1 MRVMS
6 AGDGYK
12 YLLRTVAAGDSARSL
27 STPLTRYYTEAGT
40 PPGRWMGAGVAS
52 LSSAI
57 QLGDSVTEAQL
68 QLLIGMGRHP
78 LTGEPLGRAYPH
90 YNLGTNADGN
100 PARQRAVAG
109 YDFTFSVP
117 KSASVLW
124 GVADAR
130 TQALIVDAHHRAV
143 AHVVAYLER
152 EVAAT
157 RTGATA
163 GDGAV
168 AQVSVRGIIATAF
181 DHFDSRAGDPHLHTH
196 VVVSN
201 KVQTELDDKWRSLDG
216 RPLHAAVV
224 ALSEL
229 HEAIFTDEL
238 THALG
243 LGWEARDRGR
253 DRNTAW
259 AITGVPDELLTHFS
273 SRSHAIDDE
282 TDKLIDA
289 FLTAH
294 GHRPSAATIMKLRAQ
309 ATLATRPEKQLHS
322 LADLTSGWRKRATE
336 VLDQDATSWARA
348 LTAQRQN
355 RIAPIRATDLS
366 PTMIANL
373 GGAVVAAVA
382 EKRATWRR
390 WNLIAEAARQTIPL
404 RFVSASD
411 REAAVELVADAAE
424 LASLRLTPPELAE
437 SPLEFQR
444 PDGSS
449 VFRARRSAVFT
460 ANVLLEAECRLI
472 ERSRNT
478 TAPRLPTPAL
488 SERVRRSLSPDQM
501 AALEKIATSGR
512 SVDLLVG
519 AAGTGKTS
527 AMRALRDAW
536 ERAYGRGSVVGLA
549 SSASAAKVLAEDL
562 GIPTENTAKWWMNH
576 LTLGERFRAGQ
587 LVIVDEASLAGTV
600 SLDRISSLAAHAG
613 AKVLLVGDHA
623 QLQAVDAGGAFGLL
637 ANERDDVPELVDV
650 HRFVHDWEKK
660 ASVQLR
666 GGDPDVI
673 DEYAHHHRVV
683 EGESDAMI
691 DAAYL
696 AWRTDVGA
704 GRASILVADSNE
716 AVTALN
722 FRARAER
729 ILDGE
734 ISGSTEVALH
744 AGAAAAAGD
753 IILTRRNARNLRT
766 GRSWVRNGERWNVID
781 VLQDGR
787 MLVRRAD
794 RRFSATVTLPA
805 AYVAEHVDLAYAI
818 TAHRAQGV
826 TMDTAHVLVQTG
838 MTRESFY
845 VAMTRGRQANTAY
858 VAVDRPEVSHSGPH
872 PGEPHDA
879 TAASVLRGVLQ
890 HVGAEL
896 SAHETMTAEQDRW
909 ASIAQLAAEYETI
922 ASAAQHD
929 RWVALMESSRLSTA
943 EVASVVGSDAF
954 GSLTAAL
961 RRAEADHRD
970 VELLFRA
977 VVNARTLGDADDV
990 AAVLQSRIE
999 KAMARQPGQHIG
1011 RTAPRL
1017 VAGLI
1022 PEALGPMIPE
1032 MRRALDERRTLIE
1045 HRAHALVDNALNASD
1060 SWIKELGTEPTGSAR
1075 AAWRRQARIVAAY
1088 RDRYGVTGSSALG
1101 RTEGTTAQ
1109 ERDHAYARAAL
1120 DTAVRLART
1129 ESDESPQTGGVSR
1142 SGARSP
1148 GSGLPNVRA
1157 EF

>member
-1 MRVMS
+1 MTVSMRVMS

-12 YLLRTVAAGDSARSL
+12 YLLRTVAAGDGARSL
-27 STPLTRYYTEAGT
+27 STPLTRYYTEEGT
-40 PPGRWMGAGVAS
+40 PPGRWIGAGVAS
-52 LSSAI
+52 LRSAI
-57 QLGDSVTEAQL
+57 QVGDTVTEAQL
-68 QLLIGMGRHP
+68 HLLIGLGRHP
-78 LTGEPLGRAYPH
+78 LSGEPLGRAYPH
-90 YNLGTNADGN
+90 YNAGANADGI
-100 PARQRAVAG
+100 PSHHRAVAG
-109 YDFTFSVP
+109 YDFTFSIP

-130 TQALIVDAHHRAV
+130 TQAIIVGAHHRAV

-157 RTGATA
+157 RTGATV

-201 KVQTELDDKWRSLDG
+201 KVQTVLDDKWRSLDG

-238 THALG
+238 TRALG
-243 LGWEARDRGR
+243 VGWQPRDRGR
-253 DRNTAW
+253 DRNAAW
-259 AITGVPDELLTHFS
+259 AIIGIPKELVTHFS

-282 TDKLIDA
+282 TDMLIDA
-289 FLTAH
+289 FVMAH
-294 GHRPSAATIMKLRAQ
+294 GHRPTAATIMKLRAQ
-309 ATLATRPEKQLHS
+309 ATLTTRPEKQLRS

-336 VLDQDATSWARA
+336 VLNQDATSWARA
-348 LTAQRQN
+348 LTAQQQN
-355 RIAPIRATDLS
+355 RIAPIRTTDLS
-366 PTMIANL
+366 PTMIADL
-373 GGAVVAAVA
+373 GDAVVAAVA
-382 EKRATWRR
+382 EKRTTWRR
-390 WNLIAEAARQTIPL
+390 WNLIAEAARQTMPL
-404 RFVSASD
+404 RFVSAPD

-424 LASLRLTPPELAE
+424 RASLRLTPPEVAE

-444 PDGSS
+444 ADGSS
-449 VFRARRSAVFT
+449 VFRARRSAIFT

-478 TAPRLPTPAL
+478 TAPRLPAPAL
-488 SERVRRSLSPDQM
+488 SEHVRRSLSPDQI

-527 AMRALRDAW
+527 AMRALRDSW

-549 SSASAAKVLAEDL
+549 PSASAARVLAEDL
-562 GIPTENTAKWWMNH
+562 GIPTENTAKWWTNH

-587 LVIVDEASLAGTV
+587 LVIIDEASLAGTLA
-600 SLDRISSLAAHAG
+600 LDRISSLAAHAS

-637 ANERDDVPELVDV
+637 AHDRDDVPELVDV
-650 HRFVHDWEKK
+650 HRFLHDWEKK

-666 GGDPDVI
+666 DGDTEVI
-673 DEYAHHHRVV
+673 DEYADHHRVV

-696 AWRTDVGA
+696 SWRADVRA

-716 AVTALN
+716 AVSALN
-722 FRARAER
+722 VRARAER

-734 ISGSTEVALH
+734 ISGTTEVALH
-744 AGAAAAAGD
+744 AGTAAAAGD
-753 IILTRRNARNLRT
+753 IVLTRRNDRNLRA
-766 GRSWVRNGERWNVID
+766 GRGWVRNGDRWNVIS
-781 VLQDGR
+781 VLKDGGMR
-787 MLVRRAD
+787 VRRTD
-794 RRFSATVTLPA
+794 HRFSPTVSLPSS
-805 AYVAEHVDLAYAI
+805 YVAEHVDLGYAI
-818 TAHRAQGV
+818 TAHRAQGI

-838 MTRESFY
+838 MTRESLY

-858 VAVDRPEVSHSGPH
+858 VAVDRPEASHSVPH
-872 PGEPHDA
+872 PGEPHGA
-879 TAASVLRGVLQ
+879 TAASILRGVLH

-929 RWVALMESSRLSTA
+929 RWVALVESSGVSA
-943 EVASVVGSDAF
+943 ADAASVVGSDAF
-954 GSLTAAL
+954 GPLTAVL
-961 RRAEADHRD
+961 RRAEADHHD

-977 VVNARTLGDADDV
+977 VVNARTLGDAEDL

-999 KAMARQPGQHIG
+999 KALARQPWRQMG
-1011 RTAPRL
+1011 RTAPHL
-1017 VAGLI
+1017 VAGFI
-1022 PEALGPMIPE
+1022 PEALGPMTPE
-1032 MRRALDERRTLIE
+1032 MRRALDERRALIE
-1045 HRAHALVDNALNASD
+1045 RRARSLVDDALNASD
-1060 SWIKELGTEPTGSAR
+1060 RWIKELGTEPTGSAR
-1075 AAWRRQARIVAAY
+1075 AAWRRQARVVAAY
-1088 RDRYGVTGSSALG
+1088 RDRYGITGSSALG
-1101 RTEGTTAQ
+1101 RTEGTTGQ
-1109 ERDHAYARAAL
+1109 ERDQAYARAAL

-1129 ESDESPQTGGVSR
+1129 ERDESPRTRGSAPQR
-1142 SGARSP
+1142 SALAR
-1148 GSGLPNVRA
+1148 
-1157 EF
+1157 